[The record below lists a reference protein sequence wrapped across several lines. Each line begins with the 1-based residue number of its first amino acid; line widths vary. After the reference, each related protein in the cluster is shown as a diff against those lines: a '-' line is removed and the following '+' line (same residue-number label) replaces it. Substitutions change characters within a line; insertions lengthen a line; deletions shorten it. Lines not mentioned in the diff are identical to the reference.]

1 MVWAYSAHAMS
12 TTEIEGRGGNQIDTF
27 AEAEALVDGV
37 GPRPP
42 GSDAERRAARHLA
55 ERLERLGREVVV
67 EPFSVWPA
75 WSVAY
80 SINAVLAVIGS
91 VLSVSSA
98 KLGTG
103 LVLLATVV
111 TFLDLSA
118 SHPPRAACSGDGRL
132 RTSSP
137 GAERER
143 PGALL
148 LLAHYDSGPTRSWPL
163 RPMFLAL
170 LLLLACCV
178 LRVGGM
184 SGTALTVLQFLP
196 TVALILYVPLLLD
209 IALSPAAPGENDN
222 ASGVALVLRL
232 AERLDFLEGFGVH
245 VVFTGSQ
252 KAVAQ
257 GSRAFLKQHRKQ
269 FARDRTVVLNL
280 DSVGSG
286 ELRLTKKE
294 GALLT
299 VRSHPQLIGLVEAP
313 TFVNREPSDGYAAAS
328 AQIPSV
334 TIMGDGAR
342 LEEGTLAEVEEFCV
356 EWAER
361 LDEELSPPET

>member
-1 MVWAYSAHAMS
+1 MGS
-12 TTEIEGRGGNQIDTF
+12 GRGRLGRMLSGGRLGTS
-27 AEAEALVDGV
+27 L
-37 GPRPP
+37 
-42 GSDAERRAARHLA
+42 
-55 ERLERLGREVVV
+55 ERLEGLGREVVV

-75 WSVAY
+75 WAVGY
-80 SINAVLAVIGS
+80 SINAILAVVGS

-103 LVLLATVV
+103 LVLLATVL
-111 TFLDLSA
+111 TFLDLSGITPTTRRLLGRRA
-118 SHPPRAACSGDGRL
+118 SQNVVSWG
-132 RTSSP
+132 
-137 GAERER
+137 ERER

-170 LLLLACCV
+170 LVLLACCV

-245 VVFTGSQ
+245 VVLTGSQ
-252 KAVAQ
+252 KAMAQ
-257 GSRAFLKQHRKQ
+257 GSRAFLKSHRKQ
-269 FARDRTVVLNL
+269 FVAGPDGRVERGQRRKRRDPAH
-280 DSVGSG
+280 
-286 ELRLTKKE
+286 EE
-294 GALLT
+294 G
-299 VRSHPQLIGLVEAP
+299 
-313 TFVNREPSDGYAAAS
+313 
-328 AQIPSV
+328 
-334 TIMGDGAR
+334 GAR
-342 LEEGTLAEVEEFCV
+342 CSRCARIRSWLGWWKHRRSSIASRVTAMRRRRRRSL
-356 EWAER
+356 R
-361 LDEELSPPET
+361 

>member
-1 MVWAYSAHAMS
+1 M
-12 TTEIEGRGGNQIDTF
+12 TQIDTF

-55 ERLERLGREVVV
+55 ERLEGLGREVVV
-67 EPFSVWPA
+67 EPFAVWPA
-75 WSVAY
+75 WAVGY
-80 SINAVLAVIGS
+80 SINAIIAVVGS

-103 LVLLATVV
+103 LVLLATVL
-111 TFLDLSA
+111 TFLDLSGITPTTRRLVGRRA
-118 SHPPRAACSGDGRL
+118 SQNVVSWG
-132 RTSSP
+132 
-137 GAERER
+137 ERER

-163 RPMFLAL
+163 RPLFLAL

-209 IALSPAAPGENDN
+209 IALSPAAAGENDN

-245 VVFTGSQ
+245 VIFTGSQ
-252 KAVAQ
+252 KAMAQ
-257 GSRAFLKQHRKQ
+257 GSRAFLKQHEKQ
-269 FARDRTVVLNL
+269 FARDRTVVLNV

-286 ELRLTKKE
+286 ELRLTTKE
-294 GALLT
+294 GPLLT
-299 VRSHPQLIGLVEAP
+299 VRSHPQLVGLVEAP
-313 TFVNREPSDGYAAAS
+313 TFVESR
-328 AQIPSV
+328 
-334 TIMGDGAR
+334 
-342 LEEGTLAEVEEFCV
+342 
-356 EWAER
+356 AER
-361 LDEELSPPET
+361 RLCGGLGTDSFGDNHG

>member
-1 MVWAYSAHAMS
+1 MSA
-12 TTEIEGRGGNQIDTF
+12 TETEGRGGDQIDTF

-55 ERLERLGREVVV
+55 ERLEGLGREVVV

-80 SINAVLAVIGS
+80 SINAVLAIIGS

-98 KLGTG
+98 ILGTG
-103 LVLLATVV
+103 LVLLATVL
-111 TFLDLSA
+111 TFLDLSGITPTTRRLLGRRA
-118 SHPPRAACSGDGRL
+118 SQNVVSWG
-132 RTSSP
+132 
-137 GAERER
+137 ERER

-148 LLAHYDSGPTRSWPL
+148 LVAHYDSGPTRSWPL

-170 LLLLACCV
+170 LVLLACCV
-178 LRVGGM
+178 LRVSGM
-184 SGTALTVLQFLP
+184 SGTALHIVQFLP

-245 VVFTGSQ
+245 VVLTGSQ
-252 KAVAQ
+252 KAMAQ
-257 GSRAFLKQHRKQ
+257 GSRAFLKNHRKQ
-269 FARDRTVVLNL
+269 LVPDRTAVLNV

-286 ELRLTKKE
+286 ELRITKKE
-294 GALLT
+294 GPLLT
-299 VRSHPQLIGLVEAP
+299 VRSHPQLVGLVEAP
-313 TFVNREPSDGYAAAS
+313 TFVNRESSDGYAAAS
-328 AQIPSV
+328 AQIPAV

-342 LEEGTLAEVEEFCV
+342 LEEDTLAEVEEFCV
-356 EWAER
+356 EFAER
-361 LDEELSPPET
+361 LDEELSPPER